1 MKFLLPAAIMLS
13 SLAAPSSN
21 LAAQNTPMSAC
32 ASLALQWDNVEKNLG
47 ANLSRSLTENSAP
60 RATLGK
66 LEDLE
71 LLTMAGMIYQMM
83 KDQKCPLPTTPPS
96 ATSYVMAAST
106 CDLERLRQRSSNIP
120 ECNRENWKKTGE

>member
-1 MKFLLPAAIMLS
+1 MKFISPAALILS
-13 SLAAPSSN
+13 SIVVPTN
-21 LAAQNTPMSAC
+21 TLAAQNAPMSTC
-32 ASLALQWDNVEKNLG
+32 ASLAFQWDNIEKNLG

-71 LLTMAGMIYQMM
+71 QLAKAEMIYQMM

-96 ATSYVMAAST
+96 AATYVLAAST
-106 CDLERLRQRSSNIP
+106 CDLERMRQRSSDIA
-120 ECNRENWKKTGE
+120 ECKRENWKKSGE